1 MCNIFPVSEIWG
13 SLSAAMKTTSC
24 MLGCDIMYV
33 TVVRG
38 TEKAGVYE
46 IVMYLKD
53 GILYVDCRFSSVYV
67 VFCVAQLRVASF
79 YGYIL
84 YDSFG
89 MASLKKALFWVT
101 VIPTSISGSVNC
113 FQEGCTLSVGRWL
126 TTDRNLPK
134 CSPYCT
140 VTSRCSKEEL
150 SNMMVYTLNII
161 YECNELCCT
170 VKNFITFI

>member
-1 MCNIFPVSEIWG
+1 
-13 SLSAAMKTTSC
+13 
-24 MLGCDIMYV
+24 MYV

-89 MASLKKALFWVT
+89 MASLKKALF
-101 VIPTSISGSVNC
+101 
-113 FQEGCTLSVGRWL
+113 
-126 TTDRNLPK
+126 
-134 CSPYCT
+134 
-140 VTSRCSKEEL
+140 
-150 SNMMVYTLNII
+150 
-161 YECNELCCT
+161 
-170 VKNFITFI
+170 